1 MTSPSPPPEP
11 RDDPRLR
18 ARADLIWYLRHADML
33 SRWPVLPEEWALRLE
48 RRRLAPDD
56 ELTGGS
62 GRRPAEPP
70 R

>member
-1 MTSPSPPPEP
+1 MP

-18 ARADLIWYLRHADML
+18 ARADLIWYLRHAEML

-48 RRRLAPDD
+48 RRRLTPDD
-56 ELTGGS
+56 ELTAGS